1 VLGSC
6 DLVAFVS
13 TADAARAREFYA
25 GTLGLALV
33 DETPFA
39 LVFDAHGTRLRVT
52 VVERVVPA
60 PYTVLG
66 WAVDDIAQTARS
78 LARRGVQLLRYPA
91 LEQDELGVWRSP
103 AGGARR
109 LVRGPRGQHA
119 LAHAAPLGPIPEGR
133 RRGWQGGLS

>member
-1 VLGSC
+1 MLGSC

-25 GTLGLALV
+25 GTLGLTLV

-52 VVERVVPA
+52 VVEQVVPA

-78 LARRGVQLLRYPA
+78 FARRGVQLLRYPA

-103 AGGARR
+103 AGA
-109 LVRGPRGQHA
+109 LVA
-119 LAHAAPLGPIPEGR
+119 WFEDPEGNT
-133 RRGWQGGLS
+133 LSLTQHP